1 MKHPVWF
8 QTDLG
13 YEATIE
19 KLRKSNQVASGYDS
33 KGRFTFQL
41 KGLKDITFQITKN
54 GKLGIF
60 LSEGINEAFALD
72 KVRPYLVKP
81 NGSEAKIIKKIFDS
95 KDRKS
100 EDLRNIS
107 KSRFGFFDWLRYRSE
122 KKRLEE
128 SRIFKPEALPLVKS
142 IYRNYNLEF
151 LKPYIEHDEEIN
163 KKLEELSK
171 KNNLEK

>member
-1 MKHPVWF
+1 MKRAMWF

-13 YEATIE
+13 YEATIK
-19 KLRKSNQVASGYDS
+19 KLEISNQVASGYES

-81 NGSEAKIIKKIFDS
+81 DGSEAKITKKIFDS
-95 KDRKS
+95 KDQKS

-107 KSRFGFFDWLRYRSE
+107 KNRFGFFDWLRYRSE

-128 SRIFKPEALPLVKS
+128 SRIFKPKALPLIKS
-142 IYRNYNLEF
+142 IYQNYKLEF
-151 LKPYIEHDEEIN
+151 LKPFIEHDEEIN
-163 KKLEELSK
+163 RKFEELFK
-171 KNNLEK
+171 RKD